1 MKRKKIALF
10 TAQPEAAH
18 EKRIIQGTADQCR
31 RYGYHCLVFSPM
43 THLEFKRSDY
53 VRAESNIYSL
63 ANFDEIDGL
72 ILDSVNLLPGIKT
85 DLLDE
90 LKSRLDGYP
99 DLPVV
104 ELETSLWGY
113 PVIKNKNEDALRA
126 MCRHAT
132 DVHGR
137 KNICILTGPKGIEVA
152 DERLRICLDELR
164 GRGIEVKD
172 EHIVYGDF
180 WYTSGDALA
189 RKIGEGSV
197 SMPDAVLCTSSH
209 MALGLIYRLKKYG
222 ISIPED
228 IIVIGFDTTNEGKCD
243 EVVLSAFDAADEEAA
258 ADAVDYIRKIIDPGA
273 EIKPYH
279 KSIDKM
285 FYAGM
290 SCGCR
295 PDYQSSLG
303 FLRKAAYIVGH
314 NSAID
319 DDDWEVDFGTL
330 MESYCLEEFT
340 AAGSVADC
348 IRKIGSMVFLA
359 QPFKDYCLCLKK
371 DWAECDDN
379 KQKGYP
385 IEMDMALSVSVN
397 DDSTSSV
404 NDKTQTFN
412 SKVMLP
418 MLDDEEGEPGIFYFS
433 PIHFEGTT
441 LGYTVLHRSLDDKA
455 TVNLVYRSWLRFI
468 TNALEMIRVRSKLMS
483 MSVRD
488 SMTGLYNR
496 RGLGIRLD
504 ELRASAYEDEKVF
517 VAVIDMNGLKQ
528 INDIYG
534 HAEGDEA
541 IMTLSRAV
549 TASARVGEICVRAGG
564 DEFFIAGI
572 GRYTEEDIEKRIND
586 FEKTLSDIAAP
597 LGKPYELKAS
607 IGCCVQAFTKDMN
620 MDAVFSHAD
629 NEMYKVKMLA
639 YKTGTEGD

>member
-18 EKRIIQGTADQCR
+18 EKRIIQGVAEQCR
-31 RYGYHCLVFSPM
+31 RYGYHCLVFAPM
-43 THLEFKRSDY
+43 THLEFKRIDY
-53 VRAESNIYSL
+53 VRAESNIYEL
-63 ANFDEIDGL
+63 ADLDEIDGV
-72 ILDSVNLLPGIKT
+72 IIDSVNLLAGADKG
-85 DLLDE
+85 LLDGLRE
-90 LKSRLDGYP
+90 RLKSHP
-99 DLPVV
+99 DLPVIV
-104 ELETSLWGY
+104 LEASLWDY
-113 PVIKNKNEDALRA
+113 PIIRNKNDEALRA
-126 MCRHAT
+126 MCRHAVN
-132 DVHGR
+132 VHG
-137 KNICILTGPKGIEVA
+137 KKKICILTGPKGIEVA
-152 DERLRICLDELR
+152 DERLSICLDELKAL
-164 GRGIEVKD
+164 GITVAD

-180 WYTSGDALA
+180 WYTSGDALG
-189 RKIGEGSV
+189 RKIGEGMV
-197 SMPDAVLCTSSH
+197 GMPDAVLCTSSH

-222 ISIPED
+222 IRIPED
-228 IIVIGFDTTNEGKCD
+228 MIVIGFDTTNECKCD

-290 SCGCR
+290 SCGCM
-295 PDYQSSLG
+295 PDYQSSLNA
-303 FLRKAAYIVGH
+303 LRKAAYIVGH
-314 NSAID
+314 NSAAD
-319 DDDWEVDFGTL
+319 NDNEEVDFGML

-348 IRKIGSMVFLA
+348 IRKIGSMVFLV
-359 QPFKDYCLCLKK
+359 QPFRDYCLCLKK
-371 DWAECDDN
+371 DWAECEDN

-385 IEMDMALSVSVN
+385 LEMEMVLSVKANSDGTYSFNEKPLTFDSKIMIPLLN
-397 DDSTSSV
+397 DEDS
-404 NDKTQTFN
+404 
-412 SKVMLP
+412 
-418 MLDDEEGEPGIFYFS
+418 EPGLFYFS

-572 GRYTEEDIEKRIND
+572 GRYTEEDIEKRKSD

-607 IGCCVQAFTKDMN
+607 IGCCVEAFTKDMN
-620 MDAVFSHAD
+620 MDAVFSRAD